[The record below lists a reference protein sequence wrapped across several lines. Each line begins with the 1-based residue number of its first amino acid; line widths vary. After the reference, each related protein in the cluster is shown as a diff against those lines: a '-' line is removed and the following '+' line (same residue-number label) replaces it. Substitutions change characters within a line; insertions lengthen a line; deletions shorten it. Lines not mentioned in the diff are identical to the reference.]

1 MIIEKF
7 DILMVELFLLVSFS
21 YVFSI
26 CVYIR
31 RVSYRP
37 AIIKGLLVWLIL
49 WALLS
54 ISAISE
60 FRSGNPEAS
69 EGALILGLPTSL
81 PLELEFMRGAL
92 SYEAQF
98 YISNVLILLNWAGI
112 FALAA
117 VVFKKAASRFR
128 RPLDNTG
135 DT

>member
-21 YVFSI
+21 YAFSI